1 MVLNRIGRVKPKT
14 IRKLLDLAT
23 DHAYGEEAVAFSK
36 QKLEEELEEPVAR
49 PEKKRKKERKLR
61 SNDG

>member
-1 MVLNRIGRVKPKT
+1 
-14 IRKLLDLAT
+14 LAT